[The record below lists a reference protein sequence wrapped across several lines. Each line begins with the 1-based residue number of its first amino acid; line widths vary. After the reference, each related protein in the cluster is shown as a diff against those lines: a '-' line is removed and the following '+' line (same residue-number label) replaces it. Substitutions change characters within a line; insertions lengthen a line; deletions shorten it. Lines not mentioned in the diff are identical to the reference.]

1 MLLRK
6 RRVPDQSSSISIAWG
21 DTQIDTYVNH
31 SQSCSRAKCAVSYSL
46 QTSTDGWASY
56 DITPY
61 LKKLLIK
68 KVLLIN
74 LFLVLSYLW
83 KKKKKKLWPNSGIRP
98 KWLFLMPDF
107 TTYSRR
113 AWAVVR
119 TNVRT
124 KYLSIHLRF
133 TV

>member
-31 SQSCSRAKCAVSYSL
+31 SQSQSCSRAKCAVSYSL

-68 KVLLIN
+68 NN
-74 LFLVLSYLW
+74 LFRVIW
-83 KKKKKKLWPNSGIRP
+83 KICGKKKKLWHKAQVDVPYAR
-98 KWLFLMPDF
+98 L
-107 TTYSRR
+107 
-113 AWAVVR
+113 
-119 TNVRT
+119 
-124 KYLSIHLRF
+124 
-133 TV
+133 